1 MQQMVDKETGL
12 YAGEAFERLLADEVE
27 RADAGDYP
35 FSIIAC
41 VPYRLPGEQAADV
54 VRIAAACIRDLLRRD
69 DLAGRLNEDILAI
82 GLPDTKPD
90 SARVVAHR
98 LKSDLGLRTA
108 HWRATKWEAG
118 VASLPEDGETAEE
131 LILAAIEAAKES
143 HRQSAY
149 YSGPAPKRLAS

>member
-1 MQQMVDKETGL
+1 MQMVDKDTGL

-27 RADAGDYP
+27 RADAGSYP

-41 VPYRLPGEQAADV
+41 VPYRLPGKQAADV
-54 VRIAAACIRDLLRRD
+54 VRVAAACIREILRRD
-69 DLAGRLNEDILAI
+69 DLAGHLNEDILAI

-90 SARVVAHR
+90 DARVVAHR

-108 HWRATKWEAG
+108 PWRTTKWEAG

-143 HRQSAY
+143 HRQSSY